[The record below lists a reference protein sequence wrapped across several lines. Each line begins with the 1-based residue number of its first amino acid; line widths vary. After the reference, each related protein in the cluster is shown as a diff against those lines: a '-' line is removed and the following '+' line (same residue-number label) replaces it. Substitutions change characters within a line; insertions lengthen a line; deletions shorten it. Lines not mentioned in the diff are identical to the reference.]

1 MYIRRLLTDNS
12 LIGYKKFFN
21 KGFEKGVGGFG
32 KGVGGFGK
40 TGKLENWKIGK
51 LENWEIGNVWLY

>member
-32 KGVGGFGK
+32 KLG
-40 TGKLENWKIGK
+40 NWK
-51 LENWEIGNVWLY
+51 NWEIGNVWLY